1 MCGVSNARGIASV
14 PGPLKGD
21 ENVFGRSNVPPI
33 FDKIGLRLFIETEGA
48 VQFVL
53 ASGGFRVEVGRDLF
67 LLCVDREGGQDYIM
81 CR

>member
-1 MCGVSNARGIASV
+1 MCGVSNARGIAFV

-21 ENVFGRSNVPPI
+21 ENVFGRSNVPPNLTKLV
-33 FDKIGLRLFIETEGA
+33 FAFSLKLKVPSSSSLPLVDSELRWVATC
-48 VQFVL
+48 
-53 ASGGFRVEVGRDLF
+53 